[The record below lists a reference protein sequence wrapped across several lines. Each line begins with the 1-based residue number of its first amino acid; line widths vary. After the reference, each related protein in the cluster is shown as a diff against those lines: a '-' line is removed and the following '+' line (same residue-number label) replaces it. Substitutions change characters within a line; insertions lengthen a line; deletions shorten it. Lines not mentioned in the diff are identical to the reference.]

1 MLLLWISNIFCV
13 TIKLL
18 LFFAS
23 RMGQGSES
31 DPKSRH
37 ILMAVP
43 EMADLVGKPI
53 EGISLLLKMPHQ

>member
-1 MLLLWISNIFCV
+1 
-13 TIKLL
+13 
-18 LFFAS
+18 
-23 RMGQGSES
+23 MGQGSES